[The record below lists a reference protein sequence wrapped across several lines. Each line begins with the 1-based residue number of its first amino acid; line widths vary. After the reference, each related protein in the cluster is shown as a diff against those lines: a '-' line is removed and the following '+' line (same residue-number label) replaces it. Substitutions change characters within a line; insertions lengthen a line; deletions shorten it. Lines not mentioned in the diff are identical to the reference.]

1 MALRPQST
9 SKLDTLRDLRAQ
21 SRQGGGEERIAQQH
35 QRGKL
40 TARERLALLFD
51 PGTFEEMDSF
61 VTHRVT
67 QFGLADQKPLG
78 DAVVTG
84 YGLVN
89 GRQVFAYSQDF
100 TVMGGSLSE
109 VVGQKVCKVMDL
121 AMKVGSPMVGIVDSG
136 GARIQEGVDSLAGYG
151 GIFLRNTMA
160 SGVIPQISVIVGP
173 AAGGGVYSPA
183 ITDFVFIVEGMGQ
196 MFITGPDVVKAVT
209 GEEVSLEELGG
220 ADAHATK
227 SGVAHFTHPSEEES
241 FREVRRLLDF
251 FPSNNAADPPRREPQ
266 DDPARRSEELRDIV
280 PEEPAKAYDV
290 REVIQRLADNQEF
303 MEVHTRYAP
312 NIVVG
317 FARLDGRAVGVVAS
331 QPLHLA
337 GVLDINAS
345 IKGARFVRT
354 CDAFN
359 IPLLTLL
366 DVPGFMPG
374 VEQEHGGIIKHGAK
388 LLYAYAE
395 ATVPKVSVILRKA
408 YGGAY
413 IVMSSKHLG
422 GDINYSW
429 PAAEIAV
436 MGPEGAVNILYREAI
451 RSSENP
457 EETRAQRIEEYRD
470 AMVNPYVA
478 ASRGYLDDVIDPAET
493 RPKVIRALEML
504 QDKQSSLPPKK
515 HGNIPL

>member
-1 MALRPQST
+1 
-9 SKLDTLRDLRAQ
+9 
-21 SRQGGGEERIAQQH
+21 
-35 QRGKL
+35 
-40 TARERLALLFD
+40 
-51 PGTFEEMDSF
+51 
-61 VTHRVT
+61 
-67 QFGLADQKPLG
+67 
-78 DAVVTG
+78 
-84 YGLVN
+84 
-89 GRQVFAYSQDF
+89 
-100 TVMGGSLSE
+100 MGGSLSE